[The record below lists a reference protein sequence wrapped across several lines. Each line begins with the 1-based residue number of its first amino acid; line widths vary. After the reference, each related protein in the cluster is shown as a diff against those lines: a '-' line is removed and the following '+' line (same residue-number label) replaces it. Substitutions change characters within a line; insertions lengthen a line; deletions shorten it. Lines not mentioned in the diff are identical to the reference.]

1 MLHALGLV
9 LYAWGYYREE
19 QVNTQMVGN
28 YESLHTILTGVGAG
42 PSESTESPGKVRA
55 LGGWR
60 EGGSWWQG
68 LSGCGATS
76 RILLRQEAFFLM
88 VKLPGRDL

>member
-28 YESLHTILTGVGAG
+28 YESLHTILTGVGVG
-42 PSESTESPGKVRA
+42 PSESTESPGKVRGPWRME
-55 LGGWR
+55 GGWQLVA
-60 EGGSWWQG
+60 GSVWVWG
-68 LSGCGATS
+68 H
-76 RILLRQEAFFLM
+76 F
-88 VKLPGRDL
+88 

>member
-42 PSESTESPGKVRA
+42 PSESTESPGKSLTSILNWVTVMGR
-55 LGGWR
+55 
-60 EGGSWWQG
+60 
-68 LSGCGATS
+68 LS
-76 RILLRQEAFFLM
+76 II
-88 VKLPGRDL
+88 

>member
-28 YESLHTILTGVGAG
+28 YESLHTIFLGVEGAG
-42 PSESTESPGKVRA
+42 PAESTASPGKVR
-55 LGGWR
+55 G
-60 EGGSWWQG
+60 
-68 LSGCGATS
+68 
-76 RILLRQEAFFLM
+76 
-88 VKLPGRDL
+88 P